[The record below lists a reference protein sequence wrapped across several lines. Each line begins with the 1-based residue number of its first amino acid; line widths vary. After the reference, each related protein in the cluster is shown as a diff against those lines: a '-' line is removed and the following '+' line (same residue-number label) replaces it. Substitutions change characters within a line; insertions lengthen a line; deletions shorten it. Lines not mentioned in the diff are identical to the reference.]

1 VELGVESEIR
11 IVLIGRTGS
20 GKSATGNA
28 ILGNS
33 KFFESKM
40 SAASVT
46 CKCRRGET
54 IQAEKK
60 VIVVDTPGLF
70 DTGLSNEM
78 VTKEIVKCIGITS
91 PGPHAMVLVVS
102 IGRFTK
108 EEKDTVQ
115 HFVDLFGEGMLGYMI
130 VLFTRQ
136 DELSKSNQ
144 SIHQYVDSLPNE
156 LKTILD
162 QCENRYIAFNNDAV
176 GQTMTEQVSQ
186 FFDMVD
192 LMQTHNGRSCYSNE
206 LFAETEVTLQRR
218 MGHQKKI
225 LEKKKHQ
232 ESTEITTRVEKKH
245 KKELEK
251 EKGVMKYMKRLQN
264 QFPDISNIQ
273 DRRELEKSNI
283 QDRRE
288 LEKSNIQDRRELEKS
303 NIQDR
308 RELENHSISQQVT
321 VVVKGGIGGEKE
333 RLQREYDESERRYR
347 KILEEKNKEITE
359 QLKKKDIEYES
370 KMNSENL
377 RKGERDDI
385 ENERGGVLSDIGSSV
400 KRICSDVWAG
410 GRAVLNLFGF

>member
-1 VELGVESEIR
+1 MFICISDTSTVELGVEREIR
-11 IVLIGRTGS
+11 IVLMGRTGS

-33 KFFESKM
+33 KFFESKV

-46 CKCRRGET
+46 YKCRRGET

-136 DELSKSNQ
+136 DELSKSNL
-144 SIHQYVDSLPNE
+144 SIQQYVDSLPDE

-176 GQTMTEQVSQ
+176 GQTMTEQVSR

-192 LMQTHNGRSCYSNE
+192 LMQTQNGRSCYSNE

-218 MGHQKKI
+218 ICNRKES

-232 ESTEITTRVEKKH
+232 ESDEITCRVEKKH

-251 EKGVMKYMKRLQN
+251 EKGVLMKYMKQLQN
-264 QFPDISNIQ
+264 QFPDVSNIQ
-273 DRRELEKSNI
+273 DK
-283 QDRRE
+283 
-288 LEKSNIQDRRELEKS
+288 RELEKS

-308 RELENHSISQQVT
+308 RELENHSISQQVN
-321 VVVKGGIGGEKE
+321 VVVKGDIGGEKE
-333 RLQREYDESERRYR
+333 RLQRECDESKRRYE
-347 KILEEKNKEITE
+347 KILEEKDKEIRE
-359 QLKKKDIEYES
+359 QVKKKEIEYES

-377 RKGERDDI
+377 RKRERDDI
-385 ENERGGVLSDIGSSV
+385 ENERGGVLSDIGSGV
-400 KRICSDVWAG
+400 KQICSGVWEGGKAG
-410 GRAVLNLFGF
+410 GRAVLGFFGL

>member
-1 VELGVESEIR
+1 LNSIAKLLLIKQYLFICISDTSTVELGVESEIR

-28 ILGNS
+28 ILGKS

-40 SAASVT
+40 SATSVT

-70 DTGLSNEM
+70 DTGLSNET
-78 VTKEIVKCIGITS
+78 VTKEIVKCLGITS
-91 PGPHAMVLVVS
+91 PGPHAMVLVVG

-115 HFVDLFGEGMLGYMI
+115 HFVDLFGEGILRYMI

-162 QCENRYIAFNNDAV
+162 QCENRYIAFNNGAV

-192 LMQTHNGRSCYSNE
+192 LMQTQNGRSCYSNE
-206 LFAETEVTLQRR
+206 LYADVTLQRR
-218 MGHQKKI
+218 MGHQKEI

-232 ESTEITTRVEKKH
+232 ESDEIKCQVENKH

-251 EKGVMKYMKRLQN
+251 EKGVMEYMKQLQN
-264 QFPDISNIQ
+264 QFPGV
-273 DRRELEKSNI
+273 
-283 QDRRE
+283 
-288 LEKSNIQDRRELEKS
+288 S

-308 RELENHSISQQVT
+308 RELENHSISQQVH
-321 VVVKGGIGGEKE
+321 VVVKGDIEREKE
-333 RLQREYDESERRYR
+333 RLQREYDESKRRYE
-347 KILEEKNKEITE
+347 KILEEKEKEIRE
-359 QLKKKDIEYES
+359 QVKKKEIEYES

-377 RKGERDDI
+377 RKHERDDI
-385 ENERGGVLSDIGSSV
+385 ENERGGVLSDISSGVMAVCSSV
-400 KRICSDVWAG
+400 LEGGKAC
-410 GRAVLNLFGF
+410 GRAVLSIFRL

>member
-28 ILGNS
+28 ILGKS

-70 DTGLSNEM
+70 DTGLSNET
-78 VTKEIVKCIGITS
+78 VTKEIVKCLGITS

-102 IGRFTK
+102 IGRFPK

-115 HFVDLFGEGMLGYMI
+115 HFVDLFGEGILRYMI

-136 DELSKSNQ
+136 DELSNSNQ

-162 QCENRYIAFNNDAV
+162 QCENRYIAFNNGAV

-192 LMQTHNGRSCYSNE
+192 LMQTQNGRSCYSNE
-206 LFAETEVTLQRR
+206 LYADVTLQRR
-218 MGHQKKI
+218 MGHQKEI

-232 ESTEITTRVEKKH
+232 ESDEIKCQVENKH

-251 EKGVMKYMKRLQN
+251 EKGVMEYMKQLQN
-264 QFPDISNIQ
+264 QFPGV
-273 DRRELEKSNI
+273 
-283 QDRRE
+283 
-288 LEKSNIQDRRELEKS
+288 S

-308 RELENHSISQQVT
+308 RELENHSISQQVH
-321 VVVKGGIGGEKE
+321 VVVKGDIEREKE
-333 RLQREYDESERRYR
+333 RLQREYDESKRRYE
-347 KILEEKNKEITE
+347 KILEEKDKEIRE
-359 QLKKKDIEYES
+359 QVKKKEIEYES
-370 KMNSENL
+370 KMNSENH
-377 RKGERDDI
+377 RKRERDDI
-385 ENERGGVLSDIGSSV
+385 ENERGGVLGDIKNNV
-400 KRICSDVWAG
+400 MAICSGARESEKAG
-410 GRAVLNLFGF
+410 GRAVLNIFGF